1 MAYRYL
7 GFPVDCSIKK
17 ETVDTVLQSENNTYT
32 LLKSK
37 EELSS
42 ADMVTMEHKYLGMP
56 IKCQAKEENIDN
68 STESEMFNRYPSFS
82 SEEWLST
89 EDIQFMESIFNDIIQ
104 EDPFIE
110 GFLDKST
117 LEELTINEPV
127 VQPVRKAKR
136 RTRYNPFVRI
146 TRSYNTRVLRNR
158 SYRIPLTVF

>member
-17 ETVDTVLQSENNTYT
+17 ENVDTVLQNKNNTYT

-42 ADMVTMEHKYLGMP
+42 ADMVTMGHKYLGMP
-56 IKCQAKEENIDN
+56 MTCQPKEENIDN

-117 LEELTINEPV
+117 LEELTINKPV

-136 RTRYNPFVRI
+136 RSRYNPFVRI

-158 SYRIPLTVF
+158 SYIIPLTVF